1 MMVTPSSSGIASV
14 LGAAGTYPPP
24 TDTCAQSV
32 AVTALAA
39 SEARM
44 ERAMR
49 IMEP

>member
-1 MMVTPSSSGIASV
+1 V
-14 LGAAGTYPPP
+14 GAEGTYPPP

-32 AVTALAA
+32 AVAALAA

-44 ERAMR
+44 VRAMR